1 MNLQNNKSFIKNVAT
16 LITGTVIAQIISLL
30 GLIYIQRYYYGPEE
44 FANFKLFYEFA
55 AIFVGI
61 SALKLETG
69 IVLEKNDNAARMLT
83 NLSLKLVLI
92 TGLISFIA
100 LIAYSQF
107 DSNLMKITNNIY
119 LLILLPVTVISLG
132 FTQVFNSWFTRKN
145 SFKLMSV
152 NKVSQNATSLFG
164 QVIFAISNIKS
175 FGLIYGR
182 TIGLLVSN
190 LIFFFKYLKNRP
202 ELQKEKGDVKKI
214 VVKHNKF
221 IYFTSPS
228 VLLGGVVNFLLIDLF
243 MKYYGDDFSGKIGS
257 AYHYLGVSIAVITTS
272 FAQVYY
278 SKLSTIESKEELRK
292 NYTFWFLRLFL
303 IAFIGVIIMQFIPNS
318 WDEIVLGKAWNGTLE
333 IMKIMSI
340 WMGIMFV
347 SSSLSYIYI
356 KLGRQKEMLIFD
368 IVHIVLVYGC
378 INYSHTIY
386 NDGFTSLWWFTI
398 AQSCFYLLV
407 MVVTFIFISKYKPET
422 SK

>member
-1 MNLQNNKSFIKNVAT
+1 MSNSTNKSFIKNVLT
-16 LITGTVIAQIISLL
+16 LMTGTVIAQMISVL
-30 GLIYIQRYYYGPEE
+30 GLVYIQRYYYSPAE

-69 IVLEKNDNAARMLT
+69 IVLEKNDSDARLLT

-92 TGLISFIA
+92 TGGISFFI

-119 LLILLPVTVISLG
+119 LLILLPFTVVFLG
-132 FTQVFNSWFTRKN
+132 FTQVFNSWFTRNN

-152 NKVSQNATSLFG
+152 NKVSQNAASLFG
-164 QVIFAISNIKS
+164 QVTFAISNIKS

-182 TIGLLVSN
+182 TIGLIVSN
-190 LIFFFKYLKNRP
+190 LIFFLKYLKRP
-202 ELQKEKGDVKKI
+202 TSTQKEKGDITKL

-228 VLLGGVVNFLLIDLF
+228 VLLSGVVNFLLIDLF

-278 SKLSTIESKEELRK
+278 SKLSTIESKEELRQ
-292 NYTFWFLRLFL
+292 NYSYWFIRLFL
-303 IAFIGVIIMQFIPNS
+303 IAFTGVIIMQLIPNS
-318 WDEIVLGKAWNGTLE
+318 WDEMVLGKAWNGTLE

-356 KLGRQKEMLIFD
+356 KLGRQKEMLFFHFI
-368 IVHIVLVYGC
+368 HIALVYSS
-378 INYSHTIY
+378 ISYSHEMY
-386 NDGFTSLWWFTI
+386 NDSFISLWWFTL
-398 AQSCFYLLV
+398 AQSFFYLLV
-407 MVVTFIFISKYKPET
+407 MIVTYIFIGKFNPET
-422 SK
+422 TK

>member
-145 SFKLMSV
+145 SFKLMSI
-152 NKVSQNATSLFG
+152 NKVSQNSTSLFG
-164 QVIFAISNIKS
+164 QVVFAISNIKS

-190 LIFFFKYLKNRP
+190 FIFFFKYLKNRP
-202 ELQKEKGDVKKI
+202 AIQKEKGDEKRMI
-214 VVKHNKF
+214 VKHNKF

-257 AYHYLGVSIAVITTS
+257 AYHYLGISIAVITTS

-303 IAFIGVIIMQFIPNS
+303 IAFIGVIMMQFIPNS
-318 WDEIVLGKAWNGTLE
+318 WDEVVLGKAWNGTLE

>member
-1 MNLQNNKSFIKNVAT
+1 MSKSNNKSFIKNVLT
-16 LITGTVIAQIISLL
+16 LMTGTVIAQMISLL
-30 GLIYIQRYYYGPEE
+30 GLIYIQRHYYGPEE
-44 FANFKLFYEFA
+44 FAIFKLFYEFA

-69 IVLEKNDNAARMLT
+69 IVLEKNENAARLLT

-92 TGLISFIA
+92 AGLISFIV

-119 LLILLPVTVISLG
+119 LLILLPFTVISLG
-132 FTQVFNSWFTRKN
+132 FTQVLNSWFTRKN
-145 SFKLMSV
+145 SFKLMSI
-152 NKVSQNATSLFG
+152 NKVSQNSTSLFG

-182 TIGLLVSN
+182 TIGLFVSN
-190 LIFFFKYLKNRP
+190 LLFLFKYLKNRP
-202 ELQKEKGDVKKI
+202 GIQKEKGDVKKI
-214 VVKHNKF
+214 IVKHNKF

-292 NYTFWFLRLFL
+292 NYTYWFLRLFL

-318 WDEIVLGKAWNGTLE
+318 WDELILGKAWNGTLE

-356 KLGRQKEMLIFD
+356 KLGRQKEMLFFNCL
-368 IVHIVLVYGC
+368 HIVLVYV
-378 INYSHTIY
+378 TIRCSYDMY
-386 NDGFTSLWWFTI
+386 NDNFTSLWWFTG
-398 AQSCFYLLV
+398 AQSFFYLLI
-407 MVVTFIFISKYKPET
+407 MVVTYIFIGKFKPET
-422 SK
+422 TK

>member
-1 MNLQNNKSFIKNVAT
+1 M
-16 LITGTVIAQIISLL
+16 TGTVIAQLISLL
-30 GLIYIQRYYYGPEE
+30 GLIYVQRYYYGPGE

-69 IVLEKNDNAARMLT
+69 IVLEKNDNDARLLT

-92 TGLISFIA
+92 TGLISFFT
-100 LIAYSQF
+100 LIVYSQF
-107 DSNLMKITNNIY
+107 DSNLMKIANNIF
-119 LLILLPVTVISLG
+119 LLTLLPFTVISLG
-132 FTQVFNSWFTRKN
+132 FTQVFNSWFTRNN

-152 NKVSQNATSLFG
+152 NKVSQNSTSLFG

-190 LIFFFKYLKNRP
+190 LIFLFKYQKNRP
-202 ELQKEKGDVKKI
+202 VIHKEKGDVKKL
-214 VVKHNKF
+214 VVKNNKF

-228 VLLGGVVNFLLIDLF
+228 VLLGGVINFLLIDLF

-257 AYHYLGVSIAVITTS
+257 AYHYLGISIAVITTS

-278 SKLSTIESKEELRK
+278 NKLSTINSKKELRK

-303 IAFIGVIIMQFIPNS
+303 VAFIGVIILQFIPNS
-318 WDEIVLGKAWNGTLE
+318 WDEIVLGNAWNGTLE

-356 KLGRQKEMLIFD
+356 KLERQKEMLILH
-368 IVHIVLVYGC
+368 ILHIVLVYAS
-378 INYSHTIY
+378 IEYSHAIY
-386 NDGFTSLWWFTI
+386 NDNMTSLWWFTL
-398 AQSCFYLLV
+398 AQSFFYLSI
-407 MVVTFIFISKYKPET
+407 MVITYIFINQFKPEA

>member
-1 MNLQNNKSFIKNVAT
+1 LNLQNNKSFIKNVAT

-145 SFKLMSV
+145 SFKLMSI
-152 NKVSQNATSLFG
+152 NKVSQNSTSLFG
-164 QVIFAISNIKS
+164 QVVFAISNIKS

-202 ELQKEKGDVKKI
+202 AIQKEKGDEKRMI
-214 VVKHNKF
+214 VKHNKF

-243 MKYYGDDFSGKIGS
+243 MKYYGD
-257 AYHYLGVSIAVITTS
+257 
-272 FAQVYY
+272 AQVYY

-303 IAFIGVIIMQFIPNS
+303 IAFIGVIMMQFIPNS
-318 WDEIVLGKAWNGTLE
+318 WDEVVLGKAWNGTLE

>member
-1 MNLQNNKSFIKNVAT
+1 LNLQNNKSFIKNVAT

-145 SFKLMSV
+145 SFKLMSI
-152 NKVSQNATSLFG
+152 NKVSQNSTSLFG
-164 QVIFAISNIKS
+164 QVVFAISNIKS

-190 LIFFFKYLKNRP
+190 FIFFFKYLKNRP
-202 ELQKEKGDVKKI
+202 AIQKEKGDEKRMI
-214 VVKHNKF
+214 VKHNKF

-257 AYHYLGVSIAVITTS
+257 AYHYLGISIAVITTS

-303 IAFIGVIIMQFIPNS
+303 IAFIGVIMMQFIPNS
-318 WDEIVLGKAWNGTLE
+318 WDEVVLGKAWNGTLE

>member
-145 SFKLMSV
+145 SFKLMSI
-152 NKVSQNATSLFG
+152 NKVSQNSTSLFG
-164 QVIFAISNIKS
+164 QVVFAISNIKS

-190 LIFFFKYLKNRP
+190 FIFFFKYLKNRP
-202 ELQKEKGDVKKI
+202 AIQKEKGDEKRMI
-214 VVKHNKF
+214 VKHNKF

-243 MKYYGDDFSGKIGS
+243 MKYYGDNFSGKIGS
-257 AYHYLGVSIAVITTS
+257 AYHYLGISIAVITTS

-303 IAFIGVIIMQFIPNS
+303 IAFIGVIMMQFIPNS
-318 WDEIVLGKAWNGTLE
+318 WDEVVLGKAWNGTLE

>member
-1 MNLQNNKSFIKNVAT
+1 M
-16 LITGTVIAQIISLL
+16 TGNVIAQMISLL

-69 IVLEKNDNAARMLT
+69 IVLEKNENAARLLT

-92 TGLISFIA
+92 TGLISFIT

-107 DSNLMKITNNIY
+107 DSNLMKVTNNIY
-119 LLILLPVTVISLG
+119 LLILLPVTVICLG
-132 FTQVFNSWFTRKN
+132 FTQVFNSWFTWKN

-152 NKVSQNATSLFG
+152 NKVSQNSTSLFG
-164 QVIFAISNIKS
+164 QVVFAISNIKS

-202 ELQKEKGDVKKI
+202 AIQKEKGDEKRMI
-214 VVKHNKF
+214 VKHNKF

-303 IAFIGVIIMQFIPNS
+303 IAVIGVIIMQFIPNT
-318 WDEIVLGKAWNGTLE
+318 WDELILGKAWNGTLE
-333 IMKIMSI
+333 VMKIMSI

-356 KLGRQKEMLIFD
+356 KLGRQKEMLLFNCL
-368 IVHIVLVYGC
+368 HIILVYFS
-378 INYSHTIY
+378 ISYSHDMY
-386 NDGFTSLWWFTI
+386 NNNFTSLWWFTFT
-398 AQSCFYLLV
+398 QSFFYLLI
-407 MVVTFIFISKYKPET
+407 MVVTYIFIGKFKPET
-422 SK
+422 TK

>member
-1 MNLQNNKSFIKNVAT
+1 M
-16 LITGTVIAQIISLL
+16 TGTVIAQLISLL
-30 GLIYIQRYYYGPEE
+30 GLIYVQRYHYGPGE

-69 IVLEKNDNAARMLT
+69 IVLEKNDNDARLLT

-92 TGLISFIA
+92 TGIISFIT
-100 LIAYSQF
+100 LIVYSQF
-107 DSNLMKITNNIY
+107 DSNLLKITNNIY
-119 LLILLPVTVISLG
+119 LLILLPFTVISLG
-132 FTQVFNSWFTRKN
+132 FTQVFNSWFTRNN

-152 NKVSQNATSLFG
+152 NKVSQNSTSLFG
-164 QVIFAISNIKS
+164 QVIFAIANIKS

-190 LIFFFKYLKNRP
+190 LIFLFKYLKNRP
-202 ELQKEKGDVKKI
+202 VTNKEKGVIKKL
-214 VVKHNKF
+214 VVKNNKF

-228 VLLGGVVNFLLIDLF
+228 VLLGGVINFLLIDLF

-257 AYHYLGVSIAVITTS
+257 AYHYLGISIAVVTTS

-278 SKLSTIESKEELRK
+278 SKLSAINSKDELRK

-303 IAFIGVIIMQFIPNS
+303 VAFIGVVIMQFIPNS
-318 WDEIVLGKAWNGTLE
+318 WDEIVLGNAWNGTLE

-356 KLGRQKEMLIFD
+356 KLERQKEMLILH
-368 IVHIVLVYGC
+368 IVHIVLVYAS
-378 INYSHTIY
+378 IEYSHAIY
-386 NDGFTSLWWFTI
+386 NDNMISLWWFALT
-398 AQSCFYLLV
+398 QSFFYLSIMAITYV
-407 MVVTFIFISKYKPET
+407 FINQFKPEA

>member
-145 SFKLMSV
+145 SFKLMSI
-152 NKVSQNATSLFG
+152 NKVSQNSTSLFG
-164 QVIFAISNIKS
+164 QVVFAISNIKS

-190 LIFFFKYLKNRP
+190 FIFFFKYLKNRP
-202 ELQKEKGDVKKI
+202 AIQKEKGDEKRMI
-214 VVKHNKF
+214 VKHNKF

-257 AYHYLGVSIAVITTS
+257 AYHYLGISIAVITTS

-303 IAFIGVIIMQFIPNS
+303 IAFIGVIMMQFIPNS
-318 WDEIVLGKAWNGTLE
+318 WDEVVLGKAWNGTLE

-386 NDGFTSLWWFTI
+386 NDGFTSF
-398 AQSCFYLLV
+398 
-407 MVVTFIFISKYKPET
+407 MVVYYCTKLLLPVSNGSYIYIY
-422 SK
+422 

>member
-1 MNLQNNKSFIKNVAT
+1 M
-16 LITGTVIAQIISLL
+16 TGTVIAQMISLL

-69 IVLEKNDNAARMLT
+69 IVLEKDDNAARLLT

-119 LLILLPVTVISLG
+119 LLILLPVTVVSLG

-164 QVIFAISNIKS
+164 QLTFAISNIKS

-182 TIGLLVSN
+182 TIGLFVSN
-190 LIFFFKYLKNRP
+190 LIFFFRYLKNRP
-202 ELQKEKGDVKKI
+202 EIQKEKGDVKKI

-228 VLLGGVVNFLLIDLF
+228 VLLGGVINFLLIDLF

-278 SKLSTIESKEELRK
+278 SKLITIESKDELRK

-303 IAFIGVIIMQFIPNS
+303 IAFIGVIIIQFIPNS
-318 WDEIVLGKAWNGTLE
+318 WDEIVLGKAWKGTLK

-356 KLGRQKEMLIFD
+356 KLGRQKEMLIFHC
-368 IVHIVLVYGC
+368 IHIVLVYLS
-378 INYSHTIY
+378 ISYSYDMY
-386 NDGFTSLWWFTI
+386 NDSFTSLWWFTLT
-398 AQSCFYLLV
+398 QSFFYLLV
-407 MVVTFIFISKYKPET
+407 MVVTYIFIGKFTPET
-422 SK
+422 AK

>member
-1 MNLQNNKSFIKNVAT
+1 M
-16 LITGTVIAQIISLL
+16 TGSVIAQVISLL
-30 GLIYIQRYYYGPEE
+30 GLIYIQRHYYGPEE

-69 IVLEKNDNAARMLT
+69 IVLEKNDNAARLLT

-119 LLILLPVTVISLG
+119 LLILLPVTVVCLG
-132 FTQVFNSWFTRKN
+132 FTQVFNSWFTRNN

-164 QVIFAISNIKS
+164 QVIFAISSVKS
-175 FGLIYGR
+175 SGLIYGR
-182 TIGLLVSN
+182 TIGLFVSN
-190 LIFFFKYLKNRP
+190 LIFFFKYLKNSP
-202 ELQKEKGDVKKI
+202 EIQKEKGDVKKI

-318 WDEIVLGKAWNGTLE
+318 WDEIVLGKAWSGTLE

-356 KLGRQKEMLIFD
+356 KLGRQKEMLIFHC
-368 IVHIVLVYGC
+368 IHIVLVYLS
-378 INYSHTIY
+378 ISYSHDMY
-386 NDGFTSLWWFTI
+386 NDSFTSLWWFTL
-398 AQSCFYLLV
+398 AQSFFYLLV
-407 MVVTFIFISKYKPET
+407 MVVTYIFIGKFKPET
-422 SK
+422 TK

>member
-1 MNLQNNKSFIKNVAT
+1 M
-16 LITGTVIAQIISLL
+16 TGTVIAQVISLL

-69 IVLEKNDNAARMLT
+69 IVLEKNDNAARLLT

-92 TGLISFIA
+92 AGLISFIA

-119 LLILLPVTVISLG
+119 LLILLPVTVVCLG
-132 FTQVFNSWFTRKN
+132 FTQVFNSWFTRNN

-257 AYHYLGVSIAVITTS
+257 AYHYLGISIAVITTS

-303 IAFIGVIIMQFIPNS
+303 IAFIGVIMMQFIPNS
-318 WDEIVLGKAWNGTLE
+318 WDEVVLGKAWNGTLE

>member
-1 MNLQNNKSFIKNVAT
+1 M
-16 LITGTVIAQIISLL
+16 TGTVIAQMISLL

-69 IVLEKNDNAARMLT
+69 IVLEKNDNNARLLT

-119 LLILLPVTVISLG
+119 LLILLPVTVVCLG

-152 NKVSQNATSLFG
+152 NKVSQNSTSLFG

-182 TIGLLVSN
+182 TIGLFVSN

-228 VLLGGVVNFLLIDLF
+228 VLLGGVVNFLIIDLF

-278 SKLSTIESKEELRK
+278 SKLSTIKSKEELRK

-356 KLGRQKEMLIFD
+356 KLGRQKEMLFFHCI
-368 IVHIVLVYGC
+368 HIVIVYFS
-378 INYSHTIY
+378 IRYSHDMY
-386 NDGFTSLWWFTI
+386 DDNFTSLWWFTL
-398 AQSCFYLLV
+398 AQSFFYLLV
-407 MVVTFIFISKYKPET
+407 MVVTYIFIDKFKPET
-422 SK
+422 TK

>member
-1 MNLQNNKSFIKNVAT
+1 LNLQNNKSFIKNVAT

-119 LLILLPVTVISLG
+119 LLILLPVTVVSLG

-145 SFKLMSV
+145 SFKLMSAT
-152 NKVSQNATSLFG
+152 KVSQNTTSLFG
-164 QVIFAISNIKS
+164 QVIFAVSSVKS
-175 FGLIYGR
+175 SGLIYGR
-182 TIGLLVSN
+182 TIGLFVSN

-202 ELQKEKGDVKKI
+202 AIQKEKGDEKRMI
-214 VVKHNKF
+214 VKHNKF

-318 WDEIVLGKAWNGTLE
+318 WDEIVLGKAWSGTLE

-356 KLGRQKEMLIFD
+356 KLGRQKEMLFFNCI
-368 IVHIVLVYGC
+368 HIILVYLS
-378 INYSHTIY
+378 ISYSHDIY
-386 NDGFTSLWWFTI
+386 KDSFTSLWWFTLT
-398 AQSCFYLLV
+398 QSFFYLLI
-407 MVVTFIFISKYKPET
+407 MVVTYIFIGKFKSET
-422 SK
+422 TK